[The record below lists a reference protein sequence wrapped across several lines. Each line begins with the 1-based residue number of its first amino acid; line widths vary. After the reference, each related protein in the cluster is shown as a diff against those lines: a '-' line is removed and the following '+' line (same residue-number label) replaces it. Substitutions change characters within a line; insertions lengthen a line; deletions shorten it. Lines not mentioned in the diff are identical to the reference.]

1 MALGRYHRPLPTT
14 LQYGA
19 DGRVRIEASHQ
30 HRGIVTVRLQ
40 ITDGWHL
47 YSHAPESADLYPTEL
62 LSRDPQRPLSQIEY
76 PVPLKVEPGP
86 GQAPLAQY
94 RGEVQIRA
102 QLPPGTEDALQLL
115 ELKFQACSDSACLAP
130 ETVMLLLPRR
140 APDGRR

>member
-1 MALGRYHRPLPTT
+1 MALGRYHRPLPST

-19 DGRVRIEASHQ
+19 EGRVRIEASLQ
-30 HRGIVTVRLQ
+30 RRGVVTVRLQ

-47 YSHAPESADLYPTEL
+47 NSHQPEPADLYPTAL

-76 PVPLKVEPGP
+76 PIPLKAEPGP

-102 QLPPGTEDALQLL
+102 QLTDGAEDALHEL
-115 ELKFQACSDSACLAP
+115 ELRFQACSDSACLAP
-130 ETVMLLLPRR
+130 ESVRLLLPRR
-140 APDGRR
+140 AADGGC